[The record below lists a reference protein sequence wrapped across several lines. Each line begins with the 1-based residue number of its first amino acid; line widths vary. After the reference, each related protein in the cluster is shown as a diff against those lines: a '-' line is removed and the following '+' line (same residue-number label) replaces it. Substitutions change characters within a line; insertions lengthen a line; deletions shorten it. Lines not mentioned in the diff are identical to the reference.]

1 MEAELI
7 LRLEDERLKED
18 TETVTEQDD
27 ELTKLRAAIAAEQA
41 DVDVLTEKLDEQ
53 NTIKVKEDNRNRHL
67 QQENTA
73 LSAKKEFIEAEYDY
87 TKSVEG
93 VGKNLNLFNEIIKSN
108 TNVNN
113 TVADFMKRVEV
124 THKEVESIIDD
135 RNRMGGF

>member
-1 MEAELI
+1 M
-7 LRLEDERLKED
+7 
-18 TETVTEQDD
+18 
-27 ELTKLRAAIAAEQA
+27 
-41 DVDVLTEKLDEQ
+41 
-53 NTIKVKEDNRNRHL
+53 